1 VDSVSRPE
9 FHKIFDRISTDVDL
23 KGATTAIAIENR
35 MKLAV
40 FMKKKEVESI
50 RLIEDLKRTLRR
62 ELGRKASE
70 FDKQI
75 WRLKSGI
82 NRVMAAQRRYRAD
95 QIDKLIEHDFAG
107 RAIFEANRAPKG
119 IIAMTLRYGKKEA
132 KKRIIAQKRAEVR
145 GGKAGL
151 QLRTPEFRAGLRG
164 LR

>member
-1 VDSVSRPE
+1 MDSVSRPE

-23 KGATTAIAIENR
+23 KGATTAIAIENC

-40 FMKKKEVESI
+40 FMKKKEAESI
-50 RLIEDLKRTLRR
+50 RLIGDLKRTLRR
-62 ELGRKASE
+62 ELGQKASE

-82 NRVMAAQRRYRAD
+82 NRAIARQTRYRAE

-107 RAIFEANRAPKG
+107 RAIFEGNIAPKG
-119 IIAMTLRYGKKEA
+119 IIANTLRYGRKEA
-132 KKRIIAQKRAEVR
+132 LRRILAQKRAAVR
-145 GGKAGL
+145 AGRAGSK
-151 QLRTPEFRAGLRG
+151 LRTPEFRAGLRG

>member
-1 VDSVSRPE
+1 MDSVSRPE

-35 MKLAV
+35 MKVAV

-70 FDKQI
+70 FDRQI

-82 NRVMAAQRRYRAD
+82 NRAIARQTRYRAE
-95 QIDKLIEHDFAG
+95 QINKLMEHDFAG
-107 RAIFEANRAPKG
+107 RAIFEGNRAPKG
-119 IIAMTLRYGKKEA
+119 IIANTLRYGREEA
-132 KKRIIAQKRAEVR
+132 LKRILAQKRAEVR

-151 QLRTPEFRAGLRG
+151 RVRAPEFRAGLRG